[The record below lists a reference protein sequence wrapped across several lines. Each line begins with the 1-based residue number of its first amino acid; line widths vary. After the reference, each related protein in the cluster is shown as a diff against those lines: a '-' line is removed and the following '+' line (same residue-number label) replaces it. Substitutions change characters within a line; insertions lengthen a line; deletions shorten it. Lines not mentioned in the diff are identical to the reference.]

1 MKNTFLLT
9 KMARSMLIAGMVLGI
24 TGVVYA
30 QGGAGGAAGGVGAGV
45 GAGSAGVGAGSAGVE
60 GQAGPGSGGIAGQA
74 GGMSNTSKALPGLGQ
89 DSSRSGQAVP
99 GLGSSAGPQGGAAVE
114 RDIPGKKHT
123 SGASPRMKGA
133 GAIGGESTSM
143 GVGPSEDAGASRNSP
158 VPPRY

>member
-1 MKNTFLLT
+1 MKNTSLLT

-30 QGGAGGAAGGVGAGV
+30 QGGAGGAAGAVGAGI
-45 GAGSAGVGAGSAGVE
+45 GAGSAGVE

-99 GLGSSAGPQGGAAVE
+99 GLGSSARPQGGAAIE
-114 RDIPGKKHT
+114 QDIPGKKHT
-123 SGASPRMKGA
+123 SRASSRMKGA
-133 GAIGGESTSM
+133 EAVGGESASM
-143 GVGPSEDAGASRNSP
+143 GVGSSEDAGALRTSP
-158 VPPRY
+158 VPPRYPPRY

>member
-1 MKNTFLLT
+1 MKNTFHLT
-9 KMARSMLIAGMVLGI
+9 RMARSMLIAGMVLGI
-24 TGVVYA
+24 IGVVYA

-45 GAGSAGVGAGSAGVE
+45 GTGSAGVE

>member
-24 TGVVYA
+24 TGAAYA
-30 QGGAGGAAGGVGAGV
+30 QSGAGGAAGGVGAGV
-45 GAGSAGVGAGSAGVE
+45 GTGSAGVE